1 MSSMS
6 ERSQTLKR
14 IGVGSFLLMIL
25 SIAVV
30 FSYNNCAKSPLVY
43 DEVQLASINSMCA
56 KNLFL
61 TFQTGF
67 HPYLRKYCGSC
78 HVQGGSGNGAFAE
91 ADAASSFSVF
101 LGKVNGLGLA
111 GIQTKLSGG
120 HSGVYANNANAASE
134 FATLKQE
141 FEPEMLAYQT
151 CQGQATTSSSVETAS
166 QKTGADA
173 AGKTLVFP
181 LQNILQGGE
190 SFDARVSLKVAVLKD
205 SQSNILGYQFSN
217 AAMTYGQ
224 PKAGAPAP
232 NLYLEGFRLK
242 LNGTLIPVTTYV
254 SLGVIL
260 QPGETRSPLTY
271 GSNSSFLSKT
281 DADVN
286 DQLALVLSGL
296 GYTAQ
301 RDTVVVKPTPNA
313 PVPRT
318 NFEKIKHSDLIGM
331 TAPNNV
337 LRTRCM
343 NCHNVGSS
351 TGDFFTY
358 TNALKYVK
366 KPATGTPDT
375 RMESSIYSKCYS
387 GAMPK
392 GGAAL
397 TEAELNKIGDWILNG
412 APQ

>member
-1 MSSMS
+1 
-6 ERSQTLKR
+6 
-14 IGVGSFLLMIL
+14 
-25 SIAVV
+25 
-30 FSYNNCAKSPLVY
+30 
-43 DEVQLASINSMCA
+43 
-56 KNLFL
+56 
-61 TFQTGF
+61 
-67 HPYLRKYCGSC
+67 
-78 HVQGGSGNGAFAE
+78 
-91 ADAASSFSVF
+91 
-101 LGKVNGLGLA
+101 
-111 GIQTKLSGG
+111 
-120 HSGVYANNANAASE
+120 
-134 FATLKQE
+134 
-141 FEPEMLAYQT
+141 
-151 CQGQATTSSSVETAS
+151 
-166 QKTGADA
+166 
-173 AGKTLVFP
+173 
-181 LQNILQGGE
+181 
-190 SFDARVSLKVAVLKD
+190 
-205 SQSNILGYQFSN
+205 
-217 AAMTYGQ
+217 MTYGQ